1 MLVRI
6 RQLSLDDIALQADD
20 PLDGSLVGVV
30 GVPIS
35 PASTPLHRTAGQ
47 GTTSMMGDD
56 RRETKNKKQ
65 TGK

>member
-35 PASTPLHRTAGQ
+35 PASTPLHHTAGQ
-47 GTTSMMGDD
+47 DTTSMMGDD
-56 RRETKNKKQ
+56 RGTKSKKQ